1 MTRHSVLF
9 VDDEAHILKTIGRL
23 LRSMPI
29 DVLTAETPDQALLL
43 LAEAQPQVVVSDYH
57 MPGMS
62 GVEFLARVRK
72 EHPKAI
78 RMMLTGYTE
87 MEVLVGAINRGE
99 IYRLVTKP
107 FTGAE
112 LRMTLRQAFEQHA
125 MKEEL
130 DRLSE
135 LTREQNV
142 KLQAL
147 NQNLERRVRDRTQQ
161 LASKNASL
169 QQSYVETLLSLAE
182 AIDAKDSYTCGH
194 SRRVGAY
201 AARIA
206 TLMELPEKAIGEAYV
221 AGLLHDLGKIGVAD
235 SILQKPGPLTEKE
248 YQQIKKHP
256 EIGAR
261 IIQPVGFLADIEPYV
276 RHHHEWYDGSQ
287 RGYPDRLCGE
297 EIPRIAR
304 ILMVADTVEAM
315 TSDRAY
321 RSALPIDS
329 VIQELE
335 KFRGSQFDPEVS
347 DACVGSLCEDPDDFL
362 DSIMDVDLTRF
373 FEDRS

>member
-9 VDDEAHILKTIGRL
+9 VDDEAHILKTLGRL

-29 DVLTAETPDQALLL
+29 DVLTAQTPDQAMLL
-43 LAEAQPQVVVSDYH
+43 LAEARPQVVVSDYR

-62 GVEFLARVRK
+62 GVDFLAQVRDK
-72 EHPKAI
+72 HPKAI

-87 MEVLVGAINRGE
+87 MEVVVGAINRGE

-112 LRMTLRQAFEQHA
+112 LRMTLQQAFEQYA
-125 MKEEL
+125 LKEEL
-130 DRLSE
+130 ERLGR
-135 LTREQNV
+135 LTRDQNV
-142 KLQAL
+142 ELQAL
-147 NQNLERRVRDRTQQ
+147 NRDLERRVQDRTRQ
-161 LASKNASL
+161 LACKNASL
-169 QQSYVETLLSLAE
+169 QQAYMETLLSLAE

-206 TLMELPEKAIGEAYV
+206 TLMKLPEKAIGEAYV
-221 AGLLHDLGKIGVAD
+221 AGLLHDLGKIGVGD
-235 SILQKPGPLTEKE
+235 SILQKPGPLTEEE
-248 YQQIKKHP
+248 YEQIKKHP
-256 EIGAR
+256 EIGSR
-261 IIQPVGFLADIEPYV
+261 IIEPIGFLKEIEPYV

-297 EIPRIAR
+297 QIPLIAR

-321 RSALPIDS
+321 RKAVPVEA
-329 VIQELE
+329 VIQELG

-347 DACVGSLCEDPDDFL
+347 DACVGPLCEDPDDFL
-362 DSIMDVDLTRF
+362 DASMGVDLACF
-373 FEDRS
+373 FESRS